1 MSSASLQNLSVK
13 PNGDTN
19 NTLLMPKLQFRFR
32 VQFYNLGG
40 AANPMILTRQVIDCQ
55 RPNLTFDE
63 IPLPI
68 YNSTVYIAGKPKWA
82 ETTINIRDDA
92 LSQAS
97 TAIARQFSNQLDFEQ
112 MASAASG
119 KDYKFMTTVEVLDGG
134 NGNTAVGVLETWEL
148 YGCWIK
154 AANYNNLKYDANEA
168 VTIALTVRY
177 DNASLIPGNSI
188 GGTIATGIGI

>member
-40 AANPMILTRQVIDCQ
+40 ATNPMILTRQVIDCQ

>member
-97 TAIARQFSNQLDFEQ
+97 TAIARQLSNQLDFEQ